1 MGPALLQGGRRDR
14 LPAGVI
20 EVGGLRLRR
29 DVVGPVGGAGRA
41 EIGTRIVVLDSDD
54 ADVAVAPL
62 RLDQPGAVVG
72 AEIHDR
78 GGEGRR
84 HVRGRLTPRARGREG
99 ERECGRRE
107 ETPVHGAVSMATCRL
122 ACRTFTT

>member
-1 MGPALLQGGRRDR
+1 MGPTLLQGGRRDR
-14 LPAGVI
+14 LPAGVV
-20 EVGGLRLRR
+20 EVGALRLRR

-41 EIGTRIVVLDSDD
+41 EIGARIVVLDGDD

-62 RLDQPGAVVG
+62 SLDQPGAVVG

-84 HVRGRLTPRARGREG
+84 HVRGRLRPRGLGRE
-99 ERECGRRE
+99 EARDRRRRQE
-107 ETPVHGAVSMATCRL
+107 SPVHGAVSMATCRL